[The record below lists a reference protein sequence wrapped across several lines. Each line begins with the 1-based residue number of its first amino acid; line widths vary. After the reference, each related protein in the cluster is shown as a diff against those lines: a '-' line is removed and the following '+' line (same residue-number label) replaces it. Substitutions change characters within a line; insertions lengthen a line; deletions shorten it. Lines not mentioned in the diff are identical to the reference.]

1 MGMGIMG
8 FDVFSLSLQR
18 LLAITKGGTM
28 FATFLHFVTEE
39 FLPLETEPLPFNASM
54 KKIVVSILF
63 ALLWPFLCHGQS
75 YEQMSRMDIKDLV
88 GLGERRLLEENKPD
102 QALMAFTLAMGRYRR
117 NLDEGDKQL
126 CMKACYGAW
135 LVYFN
140 HFCNY
145 QKAFE
150 SIMTARDIAD
160 DIHQDQPKV
169 YLLAGNIYQTISEQ
183 NNDSRLMRRA
193 YTYYYKAFDM
203 ALVSNDRSSIDIC
216 FSNLLAAAHS
226 LDCIDK
232 LGSVWRAYS
241 TLSVWRGDVRRR
253 YNHSAYRMYILWHDR
268 KLRAAIGEVEGQIR
282 STPADAEHVRLV
294 VNALLNKGRLLF
306 ELRLTA
312 GALGELRKA
321 QRLAD
326 RAGLKDALLEIY
338 ELRARILQDAHQT
351 KEANE
356 SYNHYLKLKDSLYI
370 SRQLSNI
377 DEMQFGYDLKKKDE
391 KLRMEQAHRQRLFV
405 LAVTLVAIALVLA
418 VMLLIIKRKNSELR
432 ESNRQLYLKS
442 VAQLKSE
449 ANERVVTHKYEQEI
463 NDLQRHFATDSDHTR
478 QRYKGSGLSDCDK
491 GQVLARIKKV
501 MEDVDEYCSPEFS
514 VLRLSSLAGYKPKDI
529 SEVIHDFYNCN
540 FNAFLNEYRIR
551 EACRRVAE
559 DSSFTRLTIQGMANS
574 VGFKSRSAFIAAFK
588 KFAGLPPSEYI
599 KISAQD
605 RQQAE
610 C

>member
-1 MGMGIMG
+1 MGSHQGSG
-8 FDVFSLSLQR
+8 CDVRYLTPHF
-18 LLAITKGGTM
+18 LAGE
-28 FATFLHFVTEE
+28 LP
-39 FLPLETEPLPFNASM
+39 PLETEPLPLNASM
-54 KKIVVSILF
+54 KKIVVSILL

-75 YEQMSRMDIKDLV
+75 YEQMSRMDIEDLV
-88 GLGERRLLEENKPD
+88 GLGTRRLVEENKPD

-117 NLDEGDKQL
+117 NLDESDKRL
-126 CMKACYGAW
+126 CMQACYGAW

-160 DIHQDQPKV
+160 DIQQDQPKV

-183 NNDSRLMRRA
+183 SNDSRLMRRA
-193 YTYYYKAFDM
+193 YTYYYKALDM
-203 ALVSNDRSSIDIC
+203 AIVTHDRSSIDIC
-216 FSNLLAAAHS
+216 FSNLLTAAHS
-226 LDCIDK
+226 LHCIDK
-232 LGSVWRAYS
+232 LGRAWRAYS
-241 TLSVWRGDVRRR
+241 TLPVGRDDVRRR
-253 YNHSAYRMYILWHDR
+253 YNHSAYRMYTLWHGG
-268 KLRAAIGEVEGQIR
+268 KLRAAVGEVEGQIR

-294 VNALLNKGRLLF
+294 VNARLNKARLLF
-306 ELRLTA
+306 EQRLTG
-312 GALGELRKA
+312 GALDELREA
-321 QRLAD
+321 QQLAD

-338 ELRARILQDAHQT
+338 ELRARILQAAHLTQ
-351 KEANE
+351 EANA
-356 SYNHYLKLKDSLYI
+356 SYNHYLTLKDSLYI

-391 KLRMEQAHRQRLFV
+391 KLQMEQARRQRLFV
-405 LAVTLVAIALVLA
+405 LAVALVAIALMLA
-418 VMLLIIKRKNSELR
+418 VMLLIIKRKNSKLR

-463 NDLQRHFATDSDHTR
+463 SNLQQHIATDSDPTR

-588 KFAGLPPSEYI
+588 KFAGLTPSEYI

-605 RQQAE
+605 KQQA
-610 C
+610 

>member
-1 MGMGIMG
+1 M
-8 FDVFSLSLQR
+8 
-18 LLAITKGGTM
+18 
-28 FATFLHFVTEE
+28 
-39 FLPLETEPLPFNASM
+39 ETEPLPLNASM
-54 KKIVVSILF
+54 KKIVVSILL

-75 YEQMSRMDIKDLV
+75 YEQMSRMDIEGLV
-88 GLGERRLLEENKPD
+88 GLGTRRLVEENKPD

-117 NLDEGDKQL
+117 NLDESDKRL

-183 NNDSRLMRRA
+183 SNDSRLMRRA
-193 YTYYYKAFDM
+193 YTYYYKALDM
-203 ALVSNDRSSIDIC
+203 AMATHDRSSIDIC
-216 FSNLLAAAHS
+216 FSNLLTAAHS
-226 LDCIDK
+226 LHCIDK
-232 LGSVWRAYS
+232 LGRAWRAYS
-241 TLSVWRGDVRRR
+241 TLPVGRDDVRRR
-253 YNHSAYRMYILWHDR
+253 YNHSAYRMYTLWHGG
-268 KLRAAIGEVEGQIR
+268 KLRAAVGEVEGQIR

-294 VNALLNKGRLLF
+294 VNARLNKARLLF
-306 ELRLTA
+306 EQRLTG
-312 GALGELRKA
+312 GALDELLET
-321 QRLAD
+321 QQLAD

-338 ELRARILQDAHQT
+338 ELRARILQTAHLTQ
-351 KEANE
+351 EANA
-356 SYNHYLKLKDSLYI
+356 SYNHYLTLKDSLYI

-391 KLRMEQAHRQRLFV
+391 KLQMEQARRQRLFV
-405 LAVTLVAIALVLA
+405 LAVALVAIALMLA
-418 VMLLIIKRKNSELR
+418 AMLLIIKRKNSKLR

-463 NDLQRHFATDSDHTR
+463 SDLQQHIATDSDPTR

-588 KFAGLPPSEYI
+588 KFAGLTPSEYI

-605 RQQAE
+605 KQQA
-610 C
+610 

>member
-1 MGMGIMG
+1 MGSHQGSG
-8 FDVFSLSLQR
+8 CDVRYLTPHF
-18 LLAITKGGTM
+18 LAGE
-28 FATFLHFVTEE
+28 LP
-39 FLPLETEPLPFNASM
+39 PLETEPLPLNASM
-54 KKIVVSILF
+54 KKIVVSILL

-88 GLGERRLLEENKPD
+88 GLGTRRLVEENKPD

-117 NLDEGDKQL
+117 NLDESDKRL
-126 CMKACYGAW
+126 CMQACYGAW

-160 DIHQDQPKV
+160 DIQQDQPKV

-183 NNDSRLMRRA
+183 SNDSRLMRRA
-193 YTYYYKAFDM
+193 YTYYYKALDM
-203 ALVSNDRSSIDIC
+203 AIVTHDRSSIDIC
-216 FSNLLAAAHS
+216 FSNLLTAAHS
-226 LDCIDK
+226 LHCIDK
-232 LGSVWRAYS
+232 LGRAWRAYS
-241 TLSVWRGDVRRR
+241 TLPVGRDDVRRR
-253 YNHSAYRMYILWHDR
+253 YNHSAYRMYTLWHGG
-268 KLRAAIGEVEGQIR
+268 KLRAAVGEVEGQIR

-294 VNALLNKGRLLF
+294 VNARLNKARLLF
-306 ELRLTA
+306 EQRLTG
-312 GALGELRKA
+312 GALDELREA
-321 QRLAD
+321 QQLAD

-338 ELRARILQDAHQT
+338 ELRARILQAAHLTQ
-351 KEANE
+351 EANA
-356 SYNHYLKLKDSLYI
+356 SYNHYLTLKDSLYI

-391 KLRMEQAHRQRLFV
+391 KLQMEQARRQRLFV
-405 LAVTLVAIALVLA
+405 LAVALVAIALMLA
-418 VMLLIIKRKNSELR
+418 VMLLIIKRKNSKLR

-463 NDLQRHFATDSDHTR
+463 SNLQQHIATDSDPTR

-588 KFAGLPPSEYI
+588 KFAGLTPSEYI

-605 RQQAE
+605 KQQA
-610 C
+610 

>member
-1 MGMGIMG
+1 MGSHQGSG
-8 FDVFSLSLQR
+8 CDVRYLTPHF
-18 LLAITKGGTM
+18 LAGE
-28 FATFLHFVTEE
+28 LP
-39 FLPLETEPLPFNASM
+39 PLETEPLPLNASM
-54 KKIVVSILF
+54 KKIVVSILL

-75 YEQMSRMDIKDLV
+75 YEQMSRMDIEDLV
-88 GLGERRLLEENKPD
+88 GLGTRRLVEENKPD

-117 NLDEGDKQL
+117 NLDESDKRL

-160 DIHQDQPKV
+160 DIQQDQPKV

-183 NNDSRLMRRA
+183 SNDSRLMRRA
-193 YTYYYKAFDM
+193 YTYYYKALDM
-203 ALVSNDRSSIDIC
+203 AIVTHDRSSIDIC
-216 FSNLLAAAHS
+216 FSNLLTAAHS
-226 LDCIDK
+226 LHCIDK
-232 LGSVWRAYS
+232 LGRAWRAYS
-241 TLSVWRGDVRRR
+241 TLPVGRDDVRRR
-253 YNHSAYRMYILWHDR
+253 YNHSAYRMYTLWHGG
-268 KLRAAIGEVEGQIR
+268 KLRAAVGEVEGQIR

-294 VNALLNKGRLLF
+294 VNARLNKARLLF
-306 ELRLTA
+306 EQRLTG
-312 GALGELRKA
+312 GALDELLEA
-321 QRLAD
+321 QQLAD

-338 ELRARILQDAHQT
+338 ELRARILQTAHLTQ
-351 KEANE
+351 EANA
-356 SYNHYLKLKDSLYI
+356 SYNHYLTLKDSLYI

-391 KLRMEQAHRQRLFV
+391 KLQMEQARRQRLFV
-405 LAVTLVAIALVLA
+405 LAVALVAIALMLA
-418 VMLLIIKRKNSELR
+418 VMLLIIKRKNSKLR

-463 NDLQRHFATDSDHTR
+463 SNLQQHIATDSDPTR

-588 KFAGLPPSEYI
+588 KFAGLTPSEYI

-605 RQQAE
+605 KQQA
-610 C
+610 

>member
-1 MGMGIMG
+1 MSATLPR
-8 FDVFSLSLQR
+8 F
-18 LLAITKGGTM
+18 LAGE
-28 FATFLHFVTEE
+28 LP
-39 FLPLETEPLPFNASM
+39 PLETEPLPLNASM
-54 KKIVVSILF
+54 KKIVVSILL

-75 YEQMSRMDIKDLV
+75 YEQMSRMDIEDLV
-88 GLGERRLLEENKPD
+88 GLGTRRLVEENKPD
-102 QALMAFTLAMGRYRR
+102 EALMAFTLAMGRYRR
-117 NLDEGDKQL
+117 NLDESDKRL
-126 CMKACYGAW
+126 CMQACYGAW

-160 DIHQDQPKV
+160 DIQQDQPKV

-183 NNDSRLMRRA
+183 SNDSRLMRRA
-193 YTYYYKAFDM
+193 YTYYYKALDM
-203 ALVSNDRSSIDIC
+203 AIVTHDRSSIDIC
-216 FSNLLAAAHS
+216 FSNLLTAAHS
-226 LDCIDK
+226 LHCIDK
-232 LGSVWRAYS
+232 LGRAWRAYS
-241 TLSVWRGDVRRR
+241 TLPVGRDDVRRR
-253 YNHSAYRMYILWHDR
+253 YNHSAYRMYTLWHGG
-268 KLRAAIGEVEGQIR
+268 KLRAAVGEVEGQIR

-294 VNALLNKGRLLF
+294 VNARLNKARLLF
-306 ELRLTA
+306 EQRLTG
-312 GALGELRKA
+312 GALDELREA
-321 QRLAD
+321 QQLAD

-338 ELRARILQDAHQT
+338 ELRARILQTAHLTQ
-351 KEANE
+351 EANA
-356 SYNHYLKLKDSLYI
+356 SYNHYLTLKDSLYI

-391 KLRMEQAHRQRLFV
+391 KLQMEQARRQRLFV
-405 LAVTLVAIALVLA
+405 LAVALVAIALMLA
-418 VMLLIIKRKNSELR
+418 VMLLIIKRKNSKLR

-463 NDLQRHFATDSDHTR
+463 SNLQQHIATDSDPTR

-588 KFAGLPPSEYI
+588 KFAGLTPSEYI

-605 RQQAE
+605 KQQA
-610 C
+610 

>member
-1 MGMGIMG
+1 M
-8 FDVFSLSLQR
+8 S
-18 LLAITKGGTM
+18 
-28 FATFLHFVTEE
+28 ATFPR
-39 FLPLETEPLPFNASM
+39 FLAGELPPLETEPLPLNASM
-54 KKIVVSILF
+54 KKIVVSILL

-88 GLGERRLLEENKPD
+88 GLGTRRLVEENKPD

-117 NLDEGDKQL
+117 NLDESDKRL
-126 CMKACYGAW
+126 CMQACYGAW

-160 DIHQDQPKV
+160 DIQQDQPKV

-183 NNDSRLMRRA
+183 SNDSRLMRRA
-193 YTYYYKAFDM
+193 YTYYYKALDM
-203 ALVSNDRSSIDIC
+203 AIVTHDRSSIDIC
-216 FSNLLAAAHS
+216 FSNLLTAAHS
-226 LDCIDK
+226 LHCIDK
-232 LGSVWRAYS
+232 LGRAWRAYS
-241 TLSVWRGDVRRR
+241 TLPVGRDDVRRR
-253 YNHSAYRMYILWHDR
+253 YNHSAYRMYTLWHGG
-268 KLRAAIGEVEGQIR
+268 KLRAAVGEVEGQIR

-294 VNALLNKGRLLF
+294 VNARLNKARLLF
-306 ELRLTA
+306 EQRLTG
-312 GALGELRKA
+312 GALDELREA
-321 QRLAD
+321 QQLAD

-338 ELRARILQDAHQT
+338 ELRARILQAAHLTQ
-351 KEANE
+351 EANA
-356 SYNHYLKLKDSLYI
+356 SYNHYLTLKDSLYI

-391 KLRMEQAHRQRLFV
+391 KLQMEQARRQRLFV
-405 LAVTLVAIALVLA
+405 LAVALVAIALMLA
-418 VMLLIIKRKNSELR
+418 VMLLIIKRKNSKLR

-463 NDLQRHFATDSDHTR
+463 SNLQQHIATDSDPTR

-588 KFAGLPPSEYI
+588 KFAGLTPSEYI

-605 RQQAE
+605 KQQA
-610 C
+610 

>member
-1 MGMGIMG
+1 M
-8 FDVFSLSLQR
+8 
-18 LLAITKGGTM
+18 
-28 FATFLHFVTEE
+28 
-39 FLPLETEPLPFNASM
+39 ETEPLPLNASM
-54 KKIVVSILF
+54 KKIVVSILL

-75 YEQMSRMDIKDLV
+75 YEQMSRMDIEDLV
-88 GLGERRLLEENKPD
+88 GLGTRRLVEENKPD

-117 NLDEGDKQL
+117 NLDESDKRL
-126 CMKACYGAW
+126 CMQACYGAW

-160 DIHQDQPKV
+160 DIQQDQPKV
-169 YLLAGNIYQTISEQ
+169 YLLAGNIYQTFSEQ
-183 NNDSRLMRRA
+183 SNDSRLMRRA
-193 YTYYYKAFDM
+193 YTYYYKALDM
-203 ALVSNDRSSIDIC
+203 AIVTHDRSSIDIC
-216 FSNLLAAAHS
+216 FSNLLTAAHS
-226 LDCIDK
+226 LHCIDK
-232 LGSVWRAYS
+232 LGRAWRAYS
-241 TLSVWRGDVRRR
+241 TLPVGRDDVRRR
-253 YNHSAYRMYILWHDR
+253 YNHSAYRMYTLWHGG
-268 KLRAAIGEVEGQIR
+268 KLRAAVGEVEGQIR

-294 VNALLNKGRLLF
+294 VNARLNKARLLF
-306 ELRLTA
+306 EQRLTG
-312 GALGELRKA
+312 GALDELRAA
-321 QRLAD
+321 QQLAD

-338 ELRARILQDAHQT
+338 ELRARILQAAHLTQ
-351 KEANE
+351 EANA
-356 SYNHYLKLKDSLYI
+356 SYNHYLTLKDSLYI

-391 KLRMEQAHRQRLFV
+391 KLQMEQARRQRLFV
-405 LAVTLVAIALVLA
+405 LAVALVAIALMLA
-418 VMLLIIKRKNSELR
+418 VMLLIIKRKNSKLR

-463 NDLQRHFATDSDHTR
+463 SNLQQHIATDSDPTR

-588 KFAGLPPSEYI
+588 KFAGLTPSEYI

-605 RQQAE
+605 KQQA
-610 C
+610 

>member
-1 MGMGIMG
+1 M
-8 FDVFSLSLQR
+8 
-18 LLAITKGGTM
+18 
-28 FATFLHFVTEE
+28 
-39 FLPLETEPLPFNASM
+39 ETEPLPLNASM
-54 KKIVVSILF
+54 KKIVVSILL

-75 YEQMSRMDIKDLV
+75 YEQMSRMDIEDLV
-88 GLGERRLLEENKPD
+88 GLGTRRLVEENKPD

-117 NLDEGDKQL
+117 NLDESDKRL
-126 CMKACYGAW
+126 CMQACYGAW

-160 DIHQDQPKV
+160 DIQQDQPKV

-183 NNDSRLMRRA
+183 SNDSRLMRRA
-193 YTYYYKAFDM
+193 YTYYYKALDM
-203 ALVSNDRSSIDIC
+203 AIVTHDRSSIDIC
-216 FSNLLAAAHS
+216 FSNLLTAAHS
-226 LDCIDK
+226 LHCIDK
-232 LGSVWRAYS
+232 LGRAWRAYS
-241 TLSVWRGDVRRR
+241 TLPVGRDDVRRR
-253 YNHSAYRMYILWHDR
+253 YNHSAYRMYTLWHGG
-268 KLRAAIGEVEGQIR
+268 KLRAAVGEVEGQIR

-294 VNALLNKGRLLF
+294 VNARLNKARLLF
-306 ELRLTA
+306 EQRLTG
-312 GALGELRKA
+312 GALDELREA
-321 QRLAD
+321 QQLAD

-338 ELRARILQDAHQT
+338 ELRARILQTAHLTQ
-351 KEANE
+351 EANA
-356 SYNHYLKLKDSLYI
+356 SYNHYLTLKDSLYI

-391 KLRMEQAHRQRLFV
+391 KLQMEQARRQRLFV
-405 LAVTLVAIALVLA
+405 LAVALVAIALMLA
-418 VMLLIIKRKNSELR
+418 VMLLIIKRKNSKLR

-463 NDLQRHFATDSDHTR
+463 SNLQQHIATDSDPTR

-588 KFAGLPPSEYI
+588 KFAGLTPSEYI

-605 RQQAE
+605 KQQA
-610 C
+610 

>member
-1 MGMGIMG
+1 M
-8 FDVFSLSLQR
+8 
-18 LLAITKGGTM
+18 
-28 FATFLHFVTEE
+28 
-39 FLPLETEPLPFNASM
+39 ETEPLPLNASM
-54 KKIVVSILF
+54 KKIVVSILL

-75 YEQMSRMDIKDLV
+75 YEQMSRMDIEDLV
-88 GLGERRLLEENKPD
+88 GLGTRRLVEENKPD

-117 NLDEGDKQL
+117 NLDESDKRL
-126 CMKACYGAW
+126 CMQACYGAW

-160 DIHQDQPKV
+160 DIQQDQPKV
-169 YLLAGNIYQTISEQ
+169 YLLAGNIYQTFSEQ
-183 NNDSRLMRRA
+183 SNDSRLMRRA
-193 YTYYYKAFDM
+193 YTYYYKALDM
-203 ALVSNDRSSIDIC
+203 AIVTHDRSSIDIC
-216 FSNLLAAAHS
+216 FSNLLTAAHS
-226 LDCIDK
+226 LHCIDK
-232 LGSVWRAYS
+232 LGRAWRAYS
-241 TLSVWRGDVRRR
+241 TLPVGRDDVRRR
-253 YNHSAYRMYILWHDR
+253 YNHSAYRMYTLWHGG
-268 KLRAAIGEVEGQIR
+268 KLRAAVGEVEGQIR

-294 VNALLNKGRLLF
+294 VNARLNKARLLF
-306 ELRLTA
+306 EQRLTG
-312 GALGELRKA
+312 GALDELRAA
-321 QRLAD
+321 QQLAD

-338 ELRARILQDAHQT
+338 ELRARILQAAHLTQ
-351 KEANE
+351 EANA
-356 SYNHYLKLKDSLYI
+356 SYNHYLTLKDSLYI

-391 KLRMEQAHRQRLFV
+391 KLQMEQARRQRLFV
-405 LAVTLVAIALVLA
+405 LAVALVAIALMLA
-418 VMLLIIKRKNSELR
+418 VMLLIIKRKNSKLR

-463 NDLQRHFATDSDHTR
+463 SNLRQHIATDSDPTR

-588 KFAGLPPSEYI
+588 KFAGLTPSEYI

-605 RQQAE
+605 KQQA
-610 C
+610 

>member
-1 MGMGIMG
+1 MGSHQGSG
-8 FDVFSLSLQR
+8 CDVRYLTPHF
-18 LLAITKGGTM
+18 LAGE
-28 FATFLHFVTEE
+28 LP
-39 FLPLETEPLPFNASM
+39 PLETEPLPLNASM
-54 KKIVVSILF
+54 KKIVVSILL

-88 GLGERRLLEENKPD
+88 GLGTRRLVEENKPD

-117 NLDEGDKQL
+117 NLDESDKRL

-160 DIHQDQPKV
+160 DIQQDQPKV

-183 NNDSRLMRRA
+183 SNDSRLMRRA
-193 YTYYYKAFDM
+193 YTYYYKALDM
-203 ALVSNDRSSIDIC
+203 AIVTHDRSSIDIC
-216 FSNLLAAAHS
+216 FSNLLTAAHS
-226 LDCIDK
+226 LHCIDK
-232 LGSVWRAYS
+232 LGRAWRAYS
-241 TLSVWRGDVRRR
+241 TLPVGRDDVRRR
-253 YNHSAYRMYILWHDR
+253 YNHSAYRMYTLWHGG
-268 KLRAAIGEVEGQIR
+268 KLRAAVGEVEGQIR

-294 VNALLNKGRLLF
+294 VNARLNKARLLF
-306 ELRLTA
+306 EQRLTG
-312 GALGELRKA
+312 GALDELLEA
-321 QRLAD
+321 QQLAD

-338 ELRARILQDAHQT
+338 ELRARILQTAHLTQ
-351 KEANE
+351 EANA
-356 SYNHYLKLKDSLYI
+356 SYNHYLTLKDSLYI

-391 KLRMEQAHRQRLFV
+391 KLQMEQARRQRLFV
-405 LAVTLVAIALVLA
+405 LAVALVAIALMLA
-418 VMLLIIKRKNSELR
+418 VMLLIIKRKNSKLR

-463 NDLQRHFATDSDHTR
+463 SNLQQHIATDSDPTR

-588 KFAGLPPSEYI
+588 KFAGLTPSEYI

-605 RQQAE
+605 KQQA
-610 C
+610 

>member
-1 MGMGIMG
+1 MFFPYLCKGYRQLPREWG
-8 FDVFSLSLQR
+8 DV
-18 LLAITKGGTM
+18 
-28 FATFLHFVTEE
+28 ATFLHFVTEE

-54 KKIVVSILF
+54 KKMVVCILL
-63 ALLWPFLCHGQS
+63 ALSWSFLCHGQS
-75 YEQMSRMDIKDLV
+75 YEQLSRMDIKDLV
-88 GLGERRLLEENKPD
+88 GLGTRRLVEENKPD
-102 QALMAFTLAMGRYRR
+102 QALIAFTLAMGRYQR
-117 NLDEGDKQL
+117 NLDENDKRL

-160 DIHQDQPKV
+160 DIQQDQPKV

-193 YTYYYKAFDM
+193 YTYYYKAFDIAM
-203 ALVSNDRSSIDIC
+203 ATHDRSSIDIC
-216 FSNLLAAAHS
+216 FSNLLTAAHS
-226 LDCIDK
+226 LHCIDK
-232 LGSVWRAYS
+232 LGRAWRAYS
-241 TLSVWRGDVRRR
+241 TLPVGRGDVRRR
-253 YNHSAYRMYILWHDR
+253 YNHSAYRMYTLWHSG
-268 KLRAAIGEVEGQIR
+268 KLRAAVGEVEGQIR

-294 VNALLNKGRLLF
+294 VNARLNKARLLF
-306 ELRLTA
+306 EQKLT
-312 GALGELRKA
+312 GCALGELREA

-338 ELRARILQDAHQT
+338 ELRARILQTAHLTQ
-351 KEANE
+351 EANA
-356 SYNHYLKLKDSLYI
+356 SYNHYLTLKDSLYI

-391 KLRMEQAHRQRLFV
+391 KLQMEQARRQRLFV
-405 LAVTLVAIALVLA
+405 LAVALVAIALVLA
-418 VMLLIIKRKNSELR
+418 VMLLIIKRKNSKLR

-463 NDLQRHFATDSDHTR
+463 SNLQQHIATDSDPTR
-478 QRYKGSGLSDCDK
+478 QHYKGSGLSDCDK

-588 KFAGLPPSEYI
+588 KFAGLTPSEYI

-605 RQQAE
+605 RQQA
-610 C
+610 

>member
-1 MGMGIMG
+1 
-8 FDVFSLSLQR
+8 
-18 LLAITKGGTM
+18 
-28 FATFLHFVTEE
+28 
-39 FLPLETEPLPFNASM
+39 
-54 KKIVVSILF
+54 
-63 ALLWPFLCHGQS
+63 
-75 YEQMSRMDIKDLV
+75 MDIKDLV
-88 GLGERRLLEENKPD
+88 GLGTRRLVEENKPD
-102 QALMAFTLAMGRYRR
+102 QALIAFTLAMGRYQR
-117 NLDEGDKQL
+117 NLDESDKRL

-160 DIHQDQPKV
+160 DIQQDQPKV

-193 YTYYYKAFDM
+193 YTYYYKAFDIAM
-203 ALVSNDRSSIDIC
+203 ATHDRSSIDIC
-216 FSNLLAAAHS
+216 FSNLLTAAHS
-226 LDCIDK
+226 LHCIDK
-232 LGSVWRAYS
+232 LGRAWRAYS
-241 TLSVWRGDVRRR
+241 TLPVGRGDVRRR
-253 YNHSAYRMYILWHDR
+253 YNHSAYRMYTLWHGG
-268 KLRAAIGEVEGQIR
+268 KLRAAVGEVEGQIR

-294 VNALLNKGRLLF
+294 VNARLNKARLLF
-306 ELRLTA
+306 EQKLT
-312 GALGELRKA
+312 GCALDELREA

-338 ELRARILQDAHQT
+338 ELRARILQTAHLTQ
-351 KEANE
+351 EANA
-356 SYNHYLKLKDSLYI
+356 SYNHYLTLKDSLYI

-391 KLRMEQAHRQRLFV
+391 KLQMEQARRQRLFV
-405 LAVTLVAIALVLA
+405 LAVALVAIALMLA
-418 VMLLIIKRKNSELR
+418 VMLLIIKRKNSKLR

-463 NDLQRHFATDSDHTR
+463 SNLQQHIATDSDPTR
-478 QRYKGSGLSDCDK
+478 QHYKGSGLSDCDK

-501 MEDVDEYCSPEFS
+501 MENVDEYCSPEFS

-588 KFAGLPPSEYI
+588 KFAGLTPSEYI

-605 RQQAE
+605 RQQA
-610 C
+610 

>member
-1 MGMGIMG
+1 M
-8 FDVFSLSLQR
+8 
-18 LLAITKGGTM
+18 
-28 FATFLHFVTEE
+28 
-39 FLPLETEPLPFNASM
+39 ETEPLPLNASM
-54 KKIVVSILF
+54 KKIVVSILL

-75 YEQMSRMDIKDLV
+75 YEQMSRMDIEDLV
-88 GLGERRLLEENKPD
+88 GLGTRRLVEENKPD

-117 NLDEGDKQL
+117 NLDESDKRL
-126 CMKACYGAW
+126 CMQACYGAW

-160 DIHQDQPKV
+160 DIQQDQPKV

-183 NNDSRLMRRA
+183 SNDSRLMRRA
-193 YTYYYKAFDM
+193 YTYYYKALDM
-203 ALVSNDRSSIDIC
+203 AIVTHDRSSIDIC
-216 FSNLLAAAHS
+216 FSNLLTAAHS
-226 LDCIDK
+226 LHCIDK
-232 LGSVWRAYS
+232 LGRAWRAYS
-241 TLSVWRGDVRRR
+241 TLPVGRDDVRRR
-253 YNHSAYRMYILWHDR
+253 YNHSAYRMYTLWHGG
-268 KLRAAIGEVEGQIR
+268 KLRAAVGEVEGQIR

-294 VNALLNKGRLLF
+294 VNARLNKARLLF
-306 ELRLTA
+306 EQKLTG
-312 GALGELRKA
+312 GALDELREA
-321 QRLAD
+321 QQLAD

-338 ELRARILQDAHQT
+338 ELRARILQTAHLTQ
-351 KEANE
+351 EANA
-356 SYNHYLKLKDSLYI
+356 SYNHYLTLKDSLYI

-391 KLRMEQAHRQRLFV
+391 KLQMEQARRQRLFV
-405 LAVTLVAIALVLA
+405 LAVALVAIALMLA
-418 VMLLIIKRKNSELR
+418 VMLLIIKRKNSKLR

-463 NDLQRHFATDSDHTR
+463 SNLQQHIATDSDPTR

-588 KFAGLPPSEYI
+588 KFAGLTPSEYI

-605 RQQAE
+605 KQQA
-610 C
+610 